1 MRHIASSILPS
12 NDQLKSLQL
21 VLKHGKK
28 WQFFLRVEIERGTAM
43 EHKGVQFDVIQATN
57 PCCWKWT
64 AFLDAIRMR
73 TGIALT
79 RADAVLDAE
88 LAIEKALERQIAPI

>member
-28 WQFFLRVEIERGTAM
+28 WQLFLRVEIERGTAM